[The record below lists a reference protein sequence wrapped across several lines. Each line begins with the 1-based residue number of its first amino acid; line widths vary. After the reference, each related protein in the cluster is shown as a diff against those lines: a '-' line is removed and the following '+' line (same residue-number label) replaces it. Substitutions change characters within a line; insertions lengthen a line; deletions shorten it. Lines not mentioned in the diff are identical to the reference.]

1 MKMTILKSSIPSHGI
16 DVSKNQ
22 FLNGIDFSQGID
34 SVQSMHGILKS
45 PKIQALNYDRV
56 EREKN
61 ETLLYEVYENR
72 PN

>member
-1 MKMTILKSSIPSHGI
+1 MEYIDASRNQFHNGMDFSHGI
-16 DVSKNQ
+16 D
-22 FLNGIDFSQGID
+22 
-34 SVQSMHGILKS
+34 SVESMPGILKS
-45 PKIQALNYDRV
+45 PKMQALNSDRV

>member
-1 MKMTILKSSIPSHGI
+1 MKMTILKSSIYSHGI
-16 DVSKNQ
+16 DASRNQ
-22 FLNGIDFSQGID
+22 IHNGIDFSQRID
-34 SVQSMHGILKS
+34 SVESMPGILKS
-45 PKIQALNYDRV
+45 PKIQALNYVRV